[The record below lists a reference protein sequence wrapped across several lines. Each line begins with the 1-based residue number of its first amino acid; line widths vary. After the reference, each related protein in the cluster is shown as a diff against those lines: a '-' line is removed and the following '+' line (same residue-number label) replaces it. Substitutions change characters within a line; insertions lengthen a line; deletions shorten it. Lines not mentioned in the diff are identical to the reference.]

1 MEGYFKLAL
10 LLGSV
15 YMAGCQVQQMT
26 ELTIHNLLTRVRDL
40 EIAVKQLVEIQNSQA
55 GNSYT
60 NTITPTTALPDVPL
74 PLNMLEGFTLGNSGD
89 EKGFHVTLDND
100 VTVGYGN
107 KIKFDRI
114 VENMG
119 GAYNKVNSEFTC
131 PTSGTYLLSL
141 NIACERDS
149 YLVTNVEIRNEKG
162 PERDILN
169 SVCDHRKRTLSGG
182 RSLYCGRTQNGGTA
196 IVSLKKGEKVSVKK
210 LWPFGDS
217 STISGNGLSTFS
229 GYLLRH
235 S

>member
-1 MEGYFKLAL
+1 MECYFKLAL

-15 YMAGCQVQQMT
+15 YMTGCQVQQMT

-89 EKGFHVTLDND
+89 EKGFHVTLAND

-119 GAYNKVNSEFTC
+119 GAYNTVNSEFTC

-141 NIACERDS
+141 NIACERGS
-149 YLVTNVEIRNEKG
+149 YVETSIEIRNSKG
-162 PERDILN
+162 LERHILN
-169 SVCDHRKRTLSGG
+169 SVCDHRKRTLK
-182 RSLYCGRTQNGGTA
+182 RRKRFILRA
-196 IVSLKKGEKVSVKK
+196 ITKWRYSHCIFKERRKSICKKVVAIWRFKYHFRKWSHYIF
-210 LWPFGDS
+210 WIF
-217 STISGNGLSTFS
+217 T
-229 GYLLRH
+229 
-235 S
+235 